1 MLFEWIRDQH
11 MIFLRIAVVGASARE
26 VVDAVVYVMFT
37 AGATRSVPV
46 CIRRRCGGGCA
57 RSGSL
62 LSKEFCAG
70 YVGNYRG
77 ELRKKIPSSVNT
89 HCFLL
94 YPLLSLS
101 FPPGQAISIP

>member
-37 AGATRSVPV
+37 AGATRSVLV

-57 RSGSL
+57 RNGRL

-70 YVGNYRG
+70 YVGDYRG
-77 ELRKKIPSSVNT
+77 ELGKKLPSTVNT
-89 HCFLL
+89 HLL
-94 YPLLSLS
+94 SPLSLLSLL
-101 FPPGQAISIP
+101 FPLGQ